1 MSKVQL
7 SNLNTEQQ
15 NPNTLDIDTCSTKE
29 ILEKINQEDQK
40 IADVIKRQIPAISN
54 LADEAF
60 KAIKNG
66 GRIIYVGAGTSG
78 RLGILD
84 ASECPPTYGVSD
96 ELIQGM
102 IAGGVP
108 AIFKAQ
114 EGAEDSKEQAVLDLK
129 KKQLTDKDMVIGL
142 AASGR
147 TPYVVSAIEYAN
159 SIGAITGSVC
169 CVENGEVSKISQ
181 NPVEVITGPEVVTG
195 STRMKA
201 GTAQKLVLNMISTT
215 CMIKLGKV
223 YTNLMVDVQPTNAK
237 LEARACNIIK
247 NITGIDEEQAQK
259 LFIQSHKSVKTAIV
273 MAICNVDEREAQEAI
288 KVNEGHLTNTIKYLQ
303 K

>member
-1 MSKVQL
+1 MSKIQL

-40 IADVIKRQIPAISN
+40 VADVVKEQIPAIEK
-54 LADEAF
+54 LADQAF
-60 KAIKNG
+60 LTIKNG
-66 GRIIYVGAGTSG
+66 GRVIYVGAGTSG

-102 IAGGVP
+102 IAGGIP

-114 EGAEDSKEQAVLDLK
+114 EGAEDSKEQAVIDLK
-129 KKQLTDKDMVIGL
+129 EKHLTNQDMVIGL

-147 TPYVVSAIEYAN
+147 TPYVVSAIEYAD
-159 SIGAITGSVC
+159 SIGARTGSVC
-169 CVENGEVSKISQ
+169 CVENGEVTKVSQ
-181 NPVEVITGPEVVTG
+181 NPVEVVTGPEVVTG

-215 CMIKLGKV
+215 CMIKMGKV

-237 LEARACNIIK
+237 LEARACSIIK
-247 NITGIDEEQAQK
+247 KITGVDEEKAQE
-259 LFIQSHKSVKTAIV
+259 LFIASHKSVKTAIV
-273 MAICNVDEREAQEAI
+273 MGLCDVDEKMAKAAI
-288 KVNEGHLTNTIKYLQ
+288 EENEGHLTNTIKSL
-303 K
+303 KK